1 MYIIKGCAM
10 PREDT
15 KLTIIREGARLIHTK
30 GFNNTGL
37 SDILKAAGVPKG
49 SFYFY
54 FKNKEAFGL
63 AVIDYFADAIVD
75 VGQKHLLNRKYPP
88 MERLGRFLDFFQ
100 KAFQAA
106 DMQGGCPVG
115 NLTQEMSDLNESFRG
130 KMAEVYS
137 KITALIAGCLEE
149 ARERG
154 DISSSLD
161 AEKTAEFIF
170 NSWEGAIMHMKLT
183 KDMRPLLNCRDMLF
197 SFILKK
203 G

>member
-1 MYIIKGCAM
+1 M

-15 KLTIIREGARLIHTK
+15 RLAIIREGARLIHAR

-37 SDILKAAGVPKG
+37 SDILRAAGVPKG

-54 FKNKEAFGL
+54 FRNKEAFGL
-63 AVIDYFADAIVD
+63 AVIDHYAAAITEA
-75 VGQKHLLNRKYPP
+75 GKKILENGNAAPLQ
-88 MERLGRFLDFFQ
+88 RLDKFFDFFL

-115 NLTQEMSDLNESFRG
+115 NLTQEMSDLSDSFRDR
-130 KMAEVYS
+130 MAGVYS
-137 KITALIAGCLEE
+137 QITGLIAGCLGE

-154 DISSSLD
+154 DIPSTLD
-161 AEKTAEFIF
+161 AEKTAQFIF
-170 NSWEGAIMHMKLT
+170 DSWEGAIMHMKLT
-183 KDMRPLLNCRDMLF
+183 RDLQPLLTCRDMLF

>member
-1 MYIIKGCAM
+1 M

-15 KLTIIREGARLIHTK
+15 RLAIIREGARLIHAK

-37 SDILKAAGVPKG
+37 SDILTAAGVPKG

-54 FKNKEAFGL
+54 FRNKEAFGL
-63 AVIDYFADAIVD
+63 AVIDHYATALME
-75 VGQKHLLNRKYPP
+75 VGQMTLRNGNLEPLQ
-88 MERLGRFLDFFQ
+88 RLDKFFDFFR

-115 NLTQEMSDLNESFRG
+115 NLTQEMSDLSDSFRG
-130 KMAEVYS
+130 RMAELYS
-137 KITALIAGCLEE
+137 QITGLIAGCLEE

-154 DISSSLD
+154 DIPRGLD
-161 AEKTAEFIF
+161 AGKTAQFIF
-170 NSWEGAIMHMKLT
+170 DSWEGAIMHMKLT
-183 KDMRPLLNCRDMLF
+183 RDIEPLLTCRDMLF
-197 SFILKK
+197 SLILKK

>member
-1 MYIIKGCAM
+1 M
-10 PREDT
+10 PKEDT
-15 KLTIIREGARLIHTK
+15 RLAIIREGARLIHTK

-63 AVIDYFADAIVD
+63 AVIDHFADAIVN
-75 VGQKHLLNRKYPP
+75 VGEKFLLNKDYPP
-88 MERLGRFLDFFQ
+88 LERLNRFLDFFQ

-115 NLTQEMSDLNESFRG
+115 NLTQEMSDLSESFRG
-130 KMAEVYS
+130 KIAEVYS
-137 KITALIAGCLEE
+137 RITSLIAGCLEE
-149 ARERG
+149 ARELG
-154 DISSSLD
+154 DVSRSLD
-161 AEKTAEFIF
+161 ARKTAEFIF
-170 NSWEGAIMHMKLT
+170 NSWEGSIMHMKLT
-183 KDMRPLLNCRDMLF
+183 KNLQPLFTCRDMIY

-203 G
+203 DAE

>member
-1 MYIIKGCAM
+1 M

-15 KLTIIREGARLIHTK
+15 RLGIVREGARLIHAK

-54 FKNKEAFGL
+54 FRNKEAFGL
-63 AVIDYFADAIVD
+63 AVIDHYATALME
-75 VGQKHLLNRKYPP
+75 VGQKILQNGSLAPLQ
-88 MERLGRFLDFFQ
+88 RLDKFFDFFR

-115 NLTQEMSDLNESFRG
+115 NLTQEMSDLSDSFRG
-130 KMAEVYS
+130 RMAEIYS
-137 KITALIAGCLEE
+137 QITGLIAGCLEE

-154 DISSSLD
+154 DIPRSLD
-161 AEKTAEFIF
+161 AEKTAQFIF
-170 NSWEGAIMHMKLT
+170 DSWEGAIMHMKLT
-183 KDMRPLLNCRDMLF
+183 RDIEPLLTCRDMLF
-197 SFILKK
+197 SLILKK

>member
-1 MYIIKGCAM
+1 M

-15 KLTIIREGARLIHTK
+15 RLAIIREGSRLIHAR

-54 FKNKEAFGL
+54 FDNKEAFGM
-63 AVIDYFADAIVD
+63 AVIDYYADSLMEI
-75 VGQKHLLNRKYPP
+75 GGKYLLNRKYPP
-88 MERLGRFLDFFQ
+88 LQRLTRFFDFFQ

-115 NLTQEMSDLNESFRG
+115 NLTQEMSDLSESFRG
-130 KMAEVYS
+130 KMSEVYS
-137 KITALIAGCLEE
+137 RITALIATCLEE
-149 ARERG
+149 AREQG
-154 DISSSLD
+154 EISPSLD
-161 AEKTAEFIF
+161 VEKTAEFIF

-183 KDMRPLLNCRDMLF
+183 RDLRPLVTCRDMLF
-197 SFILKK
+197 SFILRKD
-203 G
+203 

>member
-1 MYIIKGCAM
+1 MS
-10 PREDT
+10 REDT
-15 KLTIIREGARLIHTK
+15 RLAIIREGALLIHAK

-54 FKNKEAFGL
+54 FRNKEAFGL
-63 AVIDYFADAIVD
+63 AVIDHYATALME
-75 VGQKHLLNRKYPP
+75 VGQKILQNGSLAPLQ
-88 MERLGRFLDFFQ
+88 RLDKFFDFFR

-115 NLTQEMSDLNESFRG
+115 NLTQEMSDLSDSFRG
-130 KMAEVYS
+130 RMADIYS
-137 KITALIAGCLEE
+137 QITGLIAGCLEE

-154 DISSSLD
+154 DIPRSLD
-161 AEKTAEFIF
+161 AEKTAQFIF
-170 NSWEGAIMHMKLT
+170 DSWEGAIMHMKLT
-183 KDMRPLLNCRDMLF
+183 RDIEPLLTCRDMLF
-197 SFILKK
+197 SFILRK